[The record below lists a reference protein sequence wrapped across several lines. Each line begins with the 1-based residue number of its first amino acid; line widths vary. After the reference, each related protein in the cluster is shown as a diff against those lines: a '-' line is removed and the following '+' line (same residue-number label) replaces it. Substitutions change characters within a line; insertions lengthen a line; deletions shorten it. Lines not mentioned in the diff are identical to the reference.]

1 MTTETLTDL
10 TELAVLD
17 DLRGVRDTLSVRRV
31 FGDPHTIDGITII
44 PVGRHAGGG
53 GGGGGI
59 DADNGEGHGFGTG
72 FGLGARPVGI
82 YEMRNGHVTWKPAI
96 DADRLARG
104 GQLLA
109 AIAMLCGT
117 LLIRRRRQRPS
128 ANDRWA
134 DPTAASA
141 RAPH

>member
-1 MTTETLTDL
+1 MTTETATDL

-44 PVGRHAGGG
+44 PVARIAGGG
-53 GGGGGI
+53 GGGGGGGTQ
-59 DADNGEGHGFGTG
+59 DNNKEGHGFGTG
-72 FGLGARPVGI
+72 FGLGARPVGV
-82 YEMRNGHVTWKPAI
+82 YEIRNGHVAWKPAI

-109 AIAMLCGT
+109 GIAILCGT
-117 LLIRRRRQRPS
+117 LIIRRRRQRPP
-128 ANDRWA
+128 AKHR
-134 DPTAASA
+134 
-141 RAPH
+141 

>member
-1 MTTETLTDL
+1 MTTETATDL

-44 PVGRHAGGG
+44 PVARIAGG

-72 FGLGARPVGI
+72 FGLGARPVGLS
-82 YEMRNGHVTWKPAI
+82 AI
-96 DADRLARG
+96 GAALGLVAGAVARLRHRRDREVG
-104 GQLLA
+104 
-109 AIAMLCGT
+109 
-117 LLIRRRRQRPS
+117 P
-128 ANDRWA
+128 
-134 DPTAASA
+134 
-141 RAPH
+141 